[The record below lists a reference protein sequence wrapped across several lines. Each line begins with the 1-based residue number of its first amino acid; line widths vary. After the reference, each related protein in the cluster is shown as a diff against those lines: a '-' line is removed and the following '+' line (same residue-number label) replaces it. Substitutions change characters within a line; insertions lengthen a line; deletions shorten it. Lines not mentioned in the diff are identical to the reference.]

1 MLTVIAKITA
11 KKSKVKETK
20 ALLQSLVNPTLK
32 EEGCIQYDLHQG
44 KPEEYIFFFY
54 ENWESRDALEKHLAN
69 THLVDFREKAQDLLE
84 KPMEVFLLDKL

>member
-32 EEGCIQYDLHQG
+32 EEGCNQYDLYQG

-54 ENWESRDALEKHLAN
+54 ENWESRDALEKHLVN